1 MLKKCLI
8 CLLLAVVLLNAA
20 EPPFQYPDGSKVEA
34 KDETGTTWRENVT
47 VKGKFADIKKTLA
60 VNLGKAGYKIKHD
73 IPLSKTPP
81 SSLMAWVKGEKT
93 LLVMV
98 FEADSGE
105 VCFSWG
111 FFDE

>member
-1 MLKKCLI
+1 MLFAAM
-8 CLLLAVVLLNAA
+8 LLKAA

-34 KDETGTTWRENVT
+34 RDESGTTWRENVV
-47 VKGKFADIKKTLA
+47 VKGKFDDIKKTLA

-73 IPLSKTPP
+73 IPMSQNPP
-81 SSLMAWVKGEKT
+81 SSLMAWVKGDKT
-93 LLVMV
+93 LLIMV
-98 FEADSGE
+98 FEAGAEE